1 VVLLTA
7 NDVSEA
13 YYAFDGTESYVRVQI
28 QLGKMI
34 LWTQPIFILSKRK
47 NYEF

>member
-7 NDVSEA
+7 NDFSEA

-28 QLGKMI
+28 QLGKI
-34 LWTQPIFILSKRK
+34 YCGNNRFLSFKK
-47 NYEF
+47 KEL